1 MKNKILIILFIF
13 FIVLVISGYAV
24 YNYRTSIV
32 ESQKI
37 NNEYK
42 KYYNIQVLGNELIS
56 IINKTIDINEKYG
69 IEKNENGQYIEND
82 TSSIKL
88 YIKFKYKD
96 DYKNVTMEDISK
108 GRIEN
113 FMKVYGAASFK
124 CTELTYHEKSKNVK
138 SVTFTEIED

>member
-1 MKNKILIILFIF
+1 MKNRILIILLIF

-24 YNYRTSIV
+24 YNYRTSVI

-37 NNEYK
+37 NNEYP
-42 KYYNIQVLGNELIS
+42 KYYNIQVLGNELIT

-69 IEKNENGQYIEND
+69 TEKNEDGQYIEND

-88 YIKFKYKD
+88 YIEFRYKE
-96 DYKNVTMEDISK
+96 DYKKVTMEDISK
-108 GRIEN
+108 SGIEN

-124 CTELTYHEKSKNVK
+124 CTELTYHEKSKNII
-138 SVTFTEIED
+138 SLNFTEIQD

>member
-1 MKNKILIILFIF
+1 MKNRILIILLIF

-24 YNYRTSIV
+24 YNYRTSVI

-37 NNEYK
+37 NNEYP
-42 KYYNIQVLGNELIS
+42 KYYNIQVLGNELIT

-69 IEKNENGQYIEND
+69 TEKNEDGQYIEND

-88 YIKFKYKD
+88 YIEFRYKE
-96 DYKNVTMEDISK
+96 DYKKVTMEDISK
-108 GRIEN
+108 SGIEN

-124 CTELTYHEKSKNVK
+124 CTELTYHEKSKNIK
-138 SVTFTEIED
+138 SVTFTEIQD

>member
-13 FIVLVISGYAV
+13 FIVLVISGYVV
-24 YNYRTSIV
+24 YNYRTSVI

-108 GRIEN
+108 GGIEN

>member
-1 MKNKILIILFIF
+1 MKNRILIILFIF

-69 IEKNENGQYIEND
+69 IQKNENGQYIEND

-108 GRIEN
+108 GGIEN